1 MTQCKLCTRAAA
13 PAVAVNKEVADGAD
27 GADVVFT
34 DIGYIRASN
43 WLSLLYNLQ
52 D

>member
-13 PAVAVNKEVADGAD
+13 AAAVAVNRKVAD

-34 DIGYIRASN
+34 DTDKQ
-43 WLSLLYNLQ
+43 LQ
-52 D
+52 MST